1 MVTRLE
7 RGSGSLAFL
16 CNRSVVNIL
25 SLPLCRV
32 CKSVLIGLVGQG
44 AAGITIPRA
53 HRAVFLVSSTTSST
67 ETYPATDDVIFVT
80 PVISRHR

>member
-16 CNRSVVNIL
+16 CYGSVINIL

-32 CKSVLIGLVGQG
+32 CKFVLIGLVGKG
-44 AAGITIPRA
+44 TAGITIPRA
-53 HRAVFLVSSTTSST
+53 HRAIFLVSSTASST
-67 ETYPATDDVIFVT
+67 ETYPTTDDVIFIT